1 MNVNNND
8 FYSRSSRDIIKP
20 NSRKYSKLSS
30 PNNQRITSPIIKTN
44 KTIQKYINEKLSS
57 IKIINNSKNDKL
69 SRIQNKPKISFK
81 NHPNII
87 RNKFII
93 SSKPK
98 QSQKKQIEPLKKNKK
113 FKEKKYQS
121 NKSKSKSKDN
131 PTNISNYKSIEHS
144 NKSVNIFLSKKPII
158 KDSKESKCI
167 NSISTSSGLSFSS
180 KENRKCFPFSSREI
194 SSNKNKKET
203 NNFNKYDN
211 NNNSTNNTSSFKK
224 NNNNINN
231 EEGKQTLE
239 DTNRYRHNIN
249 NFNYESGSDDNMSDN
264 KIYLKCDNYSLLTFG
279 NSFSYSN
286 SQRSKSTQ
294 KNGNGNGNNEEFNYN
309 DKNKT
314 INYCKDLI
322 INYNSNIKNN
332 NYVNKLK
339 EENETLKKELKESS
353 EQISFLKYQIK
364 ELKQNN
370 KKYAK
375 NKKVCSPNIWKNKN
389 IQMSIF
395 EKETKNELI
404 NKENDFIKFNKDSL
418 KDLNKIIGEKNYK
431 NCKKKII
438 IKRKLNINGR
448 ENKKIKNK
456 NNSVCALERPGENII
471 QCISKLKI

>member
-8 FYSRSSRDIIKP
+8 FYSRSSRDIKKP

-69 SRIQNKPKISFK
+69 SHMQNKPKISFK

-93 SSKPK
+93 SRKPK
-98 QSQKKQIEPLKKNKK
+98 QSEKKQIDPLKKNKK
-113 FKEKKYQS
+113 IKEKKYQS
-121 NKSKSKSKDN
+121 NKSKSKNKDN
-131 PTNISNYKSIEHS
+131 PNNISNCKSIEHS
-144 NKSVNIFLSKKPII
+144 NKSVNIFLNKKQII

-180 KENRKCFPFSSREI
+180 KDNKKCPPFSSRGI
-194 SSNKNKKET
+194 SSNKNKEEI
-203 NNFNKYDN
+203 NNFNKYSN
-211 NNNSTNNTSSFKK
+211 NISTNNDNSIKK
-224 NNNNINN
+224 CNNNINN
-231 EEGKQTLE
+231 EEVKQTLE

-294 KNGNGNGNNEEFNYN
+294 KNGNGNNEEFNYN

-322 INYNSNIKNN
+322 INYNNNIKNN

-353 EQISFLKYQIK
+353 EQISFLMYQIK

-370 KKYAK
+370 KKYSK

-389 IQMSIF
+389 IQSSIF

-404 NKENDFIKFNKDSL
+404 NNENDYTKFNKDSL